1 MTDIIIQGIGGRM
14 GHVLCEMIAQR
25 EDCRV
30 IAGIDVKDGE
40 QNGIPVYDSLEKLDG
55 KGDVVIDFSSPA
67 AVEKA
72 LPYCEAHKLPIVVC
86 TTGLSEELQLKV
98 VQLSRTVPVF
108 KSANMSI
115 GINVLSELCK
125 RASAILGAA
134 YDVEIVEQHHHN
146 KLDAPSG
153 TALMLADAINEEND
167 GAYHYVYDRSSVRQK
182 RDPKEIGISA
192 GYRRRGGYDQPE
204 RTPWHHHGFQL
215 YGLGQR
221 PAPRDESHLGRQPRQ
236 GCQGFPAHQRGLL
249 QAEPL
254 R

>member
-1 MTDIIIQGIGGRM
+1 MTDIVIQGIGGRM
-14 GHVLCEMIAQR
+14 GHVLCDMIAQR

-30 IAGIDVKDGE
+30 IAGIDLKDGD

-108 KSANMSI
+108 KSANMSM

-125 RASAILGAA
+125 RASAILGAN
-134 YDVEIVEQHHHN
+134 YDIEIVEQHHHN

-153 TALMLADAINEEND
+153 TAIALADVMNQAAGGDYE
-167 GAYHYVYDRSSVRQK
+167 YVYDRSTRREK
-182 RDPKEIGISA
+182 RPEKEIGISA
-192 GYRRRGGYDQPE
+192 VRGGTIVGDHDVIFAGQDEVITFSHMAYSRKLFATGAVSAARFLAGKPAGMYDMSRVIE
-204 RTPWHHHGFQL
+204 GK
-215 YGLGQR
+215 
-221 PAPRDESHLGRQPRQ
+221 
-236 GCQGFPAHQRGLL
+236 
-249 QAEPL
+249 
-254 R
+254 